1 MPPVGSGLRYELPR
15 KVPPCR
21 ERKSLSIFAV
31 NIYLPLDAAPPK
43 SAEMRGCAQPVRV
56 HTFCIREGVSAL
68 FFVLY
73 TGIVLV
79 FYGGRQNSGLVFRP
93 SMLYR
98 AQVRS
103 VGRGM
108 RGRAYGGNGR
118 GDARGLFSRL
128 SALGIPAEGNV

>member
-1 MPPVGSGLRYELPR
+1 MDMSSPGRRTRAEKGNRFPFLRQIFTSRLTRPLRKAGKCAAVRSLFACTDFAYER
-15 KVPPCR
+15 AWAR
-21 ERKSLSIFAV
+21 SL
-31 NIYLPLDAAPPK
+31 
-43 SAEMRGCAQPVRV
+43 
-56 HTFCIREGVSAL
+56 
-68 FFVLY
+68 FVLY

-108 RGRAYGGNGR
+108 RRRAYGSNGR
-118 GDARGLFSRL
+118 QDTRGLFSRL
-128 SALGIPAEGNV
+128 SALGISAEGNV